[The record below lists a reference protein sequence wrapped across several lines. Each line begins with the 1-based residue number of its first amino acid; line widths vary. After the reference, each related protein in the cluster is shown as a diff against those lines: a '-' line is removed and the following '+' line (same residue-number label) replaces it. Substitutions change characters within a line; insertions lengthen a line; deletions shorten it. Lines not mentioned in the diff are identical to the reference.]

1 MTRGAARPARGRRRA
16 VPDAPGGGETRGPQH
31 PARRLIDTSAWV
43 EALRKNGDLEV
54 SAQVAAAL
62 EDGHAVT
69 CRMVLLELWN
79 GTGSDRDR
87 RTIQK
92 LEDTLD
98 ALEIGDRTWRRAAA
112 LARTCRAAG
121 QTIPAADLLIAACA
135 VEHGATVLHRDAHFD
150 TIAQVTGAG

>member
-1 MTRGAARPARGRRRA
+1 M
-16 VPDAPGGGETRGPQH
+16 TRGPQH
-31 PARRLIDTSAWV
+31 PARRLVDTSAWV
-43 EALRKNGDLEV
+43 EALRKNGDPEV
-54 SAQVAAAL
+54 SAQVSAVL

-98 ALEIGDRTWRRAAA
+98 ALEIDDRTWQRAAA

-121 QTIPAADLLIAACA
+121 HTIPAADLLIAACA
-135 VEHGATVLHRDAHFD
+135 TEHGAVLLHCDAHFD
-150 TIAQVTGAG
+150 TIARLAGAGRVDSTM